1 MSPIFDLSAFFGSF
15 QIAGIPLVFIV
26 VGVVQLLK
34 DSKYNPLATRWLS
47 VVIGFLTGFGYWLSV
62 NPFPSTIASWFTV
75 IIFGVALGIL
85 ASRIYDAGVDMQAAA
100 HVQAIRK
107 IDAEANGIN

>member
-1 MSPIFDLSAFFGSF
+1 MSPIFDLPAFFGAF
-15 QIAGIPLVFIV
+15 QVAGIPLLFIV

-47 VVIGFLTGFGYWLSV
+47 VVIGFVIGFGYWLSV

-75 IIFGVALGIL
+75 IIFGIALGIL
-85 ASRIYDAGVDMQAAA
+85 ASRIYDAGVNMLASA
-100 HVQAIRK
+100 HVKAIQK
-107 IDAEANGIN
+107 IDADANAKS